1 MRRQILKWW
10 AGICVKR
17 SWVVIGALFAVTI
30 LAAMCASRLKMNMHW
45 ADLLPERDPMAQE
58 FRQILDEYKS
68 ASTAILVLQGEEQDI
83 KRFADTVVPY
93 IERITE
99 YVKRVDYKLDKS
111 YFLEHGFM
119 LTRVSDLEQSKDLF
133 TDLNLV
139 PLLTSINDNFEKEY
153 IADEEALS
161 TRTKEDEAVRYLD
174 GLHFWIGSMTRSLQD
189 PSRISPILAGEAID
203 RLLLGD
209 EYFVSQDKR
218 TLLIIIKPT
227 FQCMDIER
235 VIPAVDTLQRLV
247 DTIQR
252 NFPTVRAGLTGTI
265 PLARDEVSYS
275 MNDMKL
281 SSVIAIILV
290 IGLFV
295 LTFRVWSTPILAG
308 LNLVIAL
315 IITAGASALFVG
327 RLNIM
332 TSMFAVI
339 LIGLGIDYAIHIISL
354 YSERRAIDPD
364 SISAMQQALIRSGPG
379 IITGALTT
387 AAAFFALAIS
397 VTRGIK
403 ELGIVLGTGII
414 IAMLT
419 TLIGL
424 PALLAAREKVSLRR
438 NREPK
443 PPRHIEF
450 TLLGRFGAVIN
461 RHPVLFLGTGIVLTG
476 ALLYQTVQV
485 QFDHNYLN
493 MEPAGIPSVVLQDTI
508 VQAFD
513 MSPDFAMVTA
523 GSIDESFA
531 IAEKAK
537 AMPAFGMIENIGD
550 ICPPEHIQQE
560 RQPHV
565 LSIQRSVAS
574 SSKQRPLT
582 KQILHRLSEELH
594 RLEMNIYELSQMA
607 YIGGQDR
614 VDAACSRI
622 IGDLDVEKTENEIFS
637 LIELIRTD
645 PHAAR
650 TLSTFQSLYMPLLW
664 SRVHGMADPQLI
676 TLDEVPEHIKNR
688 YMNDAGNQ
696 FLVTI
701 YGRQHIWDMK
711 YLRQF
716 SDQLTRVEPRATGTP
731 PMFIRL
737 IDYIGS
743 DGLRSTALTLVIVLF
758 LLWVDFRS
766 LRLALLGITP
776 LILGGIWMVG
786 ILKTLGMMLTMVNV
800 CGIPMIVGIGIDDG
814 VHLLHRYKY
823 EGLNRTSIVL
833 KSTGKAILLTSL
845 TTMVGFGC
853 LMIARYRGFISLG
866 ALLVIGVA
874 ACFITTVTFI
884 PAIIGLFRREEKQP

>member
-1 MRRQILKWW
+1 MRKKVLKWW

-17 SWVVIGALFAVTI
+17 PWVVIGSLLAVTV
-30 LAAMCASRLKMNMHW
+30 LAALCASRLKMNMHW
-45 ADLLPERDPMAQE
+45 SDLLPERDPMAQE
-58 FRQILDEYKS
+58 FQQILDEFKS

-83 KRFADTVVPY
+83 KRFADTLVPY

-99 YVKRVDYKLDKS
+99 YVERVDYKIDKP
-111 YFLEHGFM
+111 YYLEHGFM
-119 LTRVSDLEQSKDLF
+119 LTRVSDLEPSQDLF
-133 TDLNLV
+133 VDLNLV

-161 TRTKEDEAVRYLD
+161 TRIKEDEAVRYLD
-174 GLHFWIGSMTRSLQD
+174 GLHFWIGSMAQYLQD
-189 PSRISPILAGEAID
+189 PSRTSPILAGEAVD

-209 EYFVSQDKR
+209 EYFISHDKH
-218 TLLIIIKPT
+218 TLLITIKPT

-235 VIPAVDTLQRLV
+235 VIPAVDTLQRLI
-247 DTIQR
+247 DNMQR
-252 NFPTVRAGLTGTI
+252 NFPAVRAGLTGTI
-265 PLARDEVSYS
+265 ALARDEVSYS

-308 LNLVIAL
+308 LNLVIAI
-315 IITAGASALFVG
+315 IITAGVSALFVG

-364 SISAMQQALIRSGPG
+364 STSAMQQALIRSGPG

-403 ELGIVLGTGII
+403 ELGIILGTGII

-424 PALLAAREKVSLRR
+424 PALLAAREKFSLRR
-438 NREPK
+438 DHKPK

-450 TLLGRFGAVIN
+450 SLLGRFGAVIN
-461 RHPVLFLGTGIVLTG
+461 RHPLPFLGFGFVLSG
-476 ALLYQTVQV
+476 VLLYQTLQV

-493 MEPAGIPSVVLQDTI
+493 MEPEGIPSVVLQDTI

-513 MSPDFAMVTA
+513 LSPDFAMVTA
-523 GSIDESFA
+523 GSIDESYM
-531 IAEKAK
+531 IAEKAR
-537 AMPAFGMIENIGD
+537 ALPAFGMVENIAD
-550 ICPPEHIQQE
+550 ICPPEHVQQD

-565 LSIQRSVAS
+565 FSIQRSVAS
-574 SSKQRPLT
+574 SSTQRPVNRQTL
-582 KQILHRLSEELH
+582 LRLSEELH
-594 RLEMNIYELSQMA
+594 RLDMNIYELSQFA

-614 VDAACSRI
+614 VDAACTRI
-622 IGDLDVEKTENEIFS
+622 IGDLDAENPQNEIRA
-637 LIELIRTD
+637 LINLIKTV

-650 TLSTFQSLYMPLLW
+650 TLSTFQSYYMPLLR
-664 SRVHGMADPQLI
+664 SRVYSMANPVFI
-676 TLDEVPEHIKNR
+676 TLDDVPEHIKNR

-716 SDQLTRVEPRATGTP
+716 SDQLARVEPRATGTP

-737 IDYIGS
+737 IDYIGK
-743 DGLRSTALTLVIVLF
+743 DGLRSTALTLVIVLL

-786 ILKTLGMMLTMVNV
+786 ILKTFGMMLTMVNV

-823 EGLNRTSIVL
+823 EGFDRTSVVL
-833 KSTGKAILLTSL
+833 RSTGKAILLTSL

-853 LMIARYRGFISLG
+853 LMIAKYRGFISLG

-874 ACFITTVTFI
+874 ACFVTTTLFI
-884 PAIIGLFRREEKQP
+884 PAIIGLFGIRKKRS

>member
-1 MRRQILKWW
+1 MRRTLLKWW
-10 AGICVKR
+10 AGVCVKR
-17 SWVVIGALFAVTI
+17 SWTVISALLAVTI
-30 LAAMCASRLKMNMHW
+30 CAALCASRLKMNMHW

-58 FRQILDEYKS
+58 FRQILDEFKS
-68 ASTAILVLQGEEQDI
+68 ASTAILVLQGDESDI
-83 KRFADTVVPY
+83 KRFADTIVPY

-99 YVKRVDYKLDKS
+99 YVERVDYKIDKP
-111 YFLEHGFM
+111 YYLGHGFM
-119 LTRVSDLEQSKDLF
+119 LTQVSDLEQSRDLF
-133 TDLNLV
+133 TDLNLL
-139 PLLTSINDNFEKEY
+139 PLLAGINDNFEKEY

-174 GLHFWIGSMTRSLQD
+174 GLHFWIGSLARCLQH
-189 PSRISPILAGEAID
+189 PSRTSPDLAEGSVD
-203 RLLLGD
+203 RLILGD
-209 EYFVSQDKR
+209 EYFISHDKR
-218 TLLIIIKPT
+218 TLLITIKPT

-235 VIPAVDTLQRLV
+235 VIPAVDTLQRCV
-247 DTIQR
+247 D
-252 NFPTVRAGLTGTI
+252 NMKKDFPAVQAGLTGTI

-275 MNDMKL
+275 MNDMQL
-281 SSVIAIILV
+281 SSVIAILLV

-295 LTFRVWSTPILAG
+295 LTFRVWSTPLLAG
-308 LNLVIAL
+308 LTLTIG
-315 IITAGASALFVG
+315 ITITAGASALFVG

-364 SISAMQQALIRSGPG
+364 RTSAMQHALVRSGPG

-397 VTRGIK
+397 ATRGIK
-403 ELGIVLGTGII
+403 ELGIILGTGII

-424 PALLAAREKVSLRR
+424 PALLAAREQFSLGRKR
-438 NREPK
+438 KPQ

-450 TLLGRFGAVIN
+450 TLLGRFGAIVN
-461 RHPVLFLGTGIVLTG
+461 NHPKLFIGIGILLTG
-476 ALLYQTVQV
+476 ALLYQTLQI

-493 MEPAGIPSVVLQDTI
+493 MEPEGIPSVVLQDTI

-523 GSIDESFA
+523 GTIDESYT
-531 IAEKAK
+531 IAEKAR
-537 AMPAFGMIENIGD
+537 AFPAFGMIENIGD
-550 ICPPEHIQQE
+550 VCPPEHVQHE
-560 RQPHV
+560 RQPLV
-565 LSIQRSVAS
+565 RSIQRSVAS
-574 SSKQRPLT
+574 RTKQRPIDQQTL
-582 KQILHRLSEELH
+582 LLLSDELH
-594 RLEMNIYELSQMA
+594 RLEMNVYELSQLA

-614 VDAACSRI
+614 VDAACTRI
-622 IGDLDVEKTENEIFS
+622 IGDIDADDTQNEIRS
-637 LIELIRTD
+637 VIGLIQTD
-645 PHAAR
+645 PHAVR
-650 TLSTFQSLYMPLLW
+650 TLNTFQSYYVPFLR
-664 SRVHGMADPQLI
+664 SRVYSMADPELI
-676 TLDEVPEHIKNR
+676 TLAEVPEHIKSR

-716 SDQLTRVEPRATGTP
+716 SEQLTRVEPRATGTP

-737 IDYIGS
+737 IDYIAS
-743 DGLRSTALTLVIVLF
+743 DGLRSTALTLVVVLL

-823 EGLNRTSIVL
+823 EGFDRTAAVL
-833 KSTGKAILLTSL
+833 RSTGKAILLTSL
-845 TTMVGFGC
+845 TTMAGFGC

-874 ACFITTVTFI
+874 ACFSTTIIFI
-884 PAIIGLFRREEKQP
+884 PAIIGLFRHEKQ